1 MKKSLLRAALVL
13 ASLLVSSIGY
23 SQPLTPQQ
31 QQMREIYQELVE
43 INTTDSA
50 GDTTRAARAMAARL
64 KAGGYSDADM
74 QVIVPPDGPKKGN
87 LVARLKGSGGK
98 KPLLLLAHLDV
109 VEAKREDWERDPFKL
124 VEENGFFHA
133 RGASDDKA
141 MAAAFVANMVRMK
154 REGFVANRDIIL
166 ALTADEEI
174 IPSKF
179 SGVEYLLKNHRNLI
193 DAALALNEGGS
204 GLLDNNGKPLLF
216 GIQAG
221 EKVFQTFRLEVTNTG
236 GHSARPSKD
245 NAIYHLADGI
255 SKLAKFDFPFKV
267 NEVTRS
273 YMERTAAL
281 ETGQLAADKKAILQ
295 QPPDAQALARINDIP
310 ALNAMVRTTCV
321 ATMLD
326 AGHATNALP
335 QRARAVVNCRILP
348 NETVDEIEATLVR
361 VFANDKIRITRDGV
375 AVPSPAPPLSPEIM
389 RPVEEVT
396 AQMWP
401 GTPVVPT
408 MLVAATDGRFLNN
421 AGIPTYGITGQ
432 FHDIAGSNAHG
443 LNERIRVK
451 SLYDAHEFLYRLV
464 KALGCSW

>member
-1 MKKSLLRAALVL
+1 
-13 ASLLVSSIGY
+13 
-23 SQPLTPQQ
+23 
-31 QQMREIYQELVE
+31 
-43 INTTDSA
+43 
-50 GDTTRAARAMAARL
+50 
-64 KAGGYSDADM
+64 
-74 QVIVPPDGPKKGN
+74 
-87 LVARLKGSGGK
+87 
-98 KPLLLLAHLDV
+98 
-109 VEAKREDWERDPFKL
+109 
-124 VEENGFFHA
+124 
-133 RGASDDKA
+133 
-141 MAAAFVANMVRMK
+141 
-154 REGFVANRDIIL
+154 
-166 ALTADEEI
+166 
-174 IPSKF
+174 
-179 SGVEYLLKNHRNLI
+179 
-193 DAALALNEGGS
+193 
-204 GLLDNNGKPLLF
+204 LF

-464 KALGCSW
+464 KALGS